1 MQDVD
6 PKTTTARSK
15 TAKILLKKSFLFMVT
30 IFIIREQSYNYFA
43 FNNIQTKKNVPIF
56 YENLFNYK
64 INSNLRPQ
72 CRIDM
77 PDLQQVIKQ

>member
-1 MQDVD
+1 LQDVD

-56 YENLFNYK
+56 Y
-64 INSNLRPQ
+64 
-72 CRIDM
+72 
-77 PDLQQVIKQ
+77 